1 METTENICALL
12 RTYLQ
17 YLPEPI
23 LSPCLFDVIWNC
35 CGVRQEAFR
44 SNSNRTT
51 SHVKAPLSHLNCR
64 NPSEDFVHFHAA
76 QIILHLLPMP
86 NFSLIVYLISF
97 FSQVVMVH
105 EENGLAIDDVASMF
119 GVIVFGGATERIV
132 SWTDTKPRAR
142 GEIMMKWFLRHWCQ
156 IYRGLLPYDEEGRPA
171 NSDIKIFP
179 PTRESDDKDTSITQ
193 QSSGYF
199 SQVDTESNSEHQP
212 ESPIVIQSEI
222 PNNCR
227 STPDMATSNPT
238 SGTFEYFP

>member
-44 SNSNRTT
+44 SNSYRTP
-51 SHVKAPLSHLNCR
+51 SHVRAPLSHLNSR
-64 NPSEDFVHFHAA
+64 ISAEDFVHFHAV
-76 QIILHLLPMP
+76 QIILHLLPTP
-86 NFSLIVYLISF
+86 NFSLVVYLISF
-97 FSQVVMVH
+97 FSQVIMVH

-142 GEIMMKWFLRHWCQ
+142 GEIMMKWFLRHWRQ
-156 IYRGLLPYDEEGRPA
+156 IYHGLLPYDEEGRPA
-171 NSDIKIFP
+171 SSGINSFP
-179 PTRESDDKDTSITQ
+179 PTREPDDKVTSTTQ
-193 QSSGYF
+193 QSGGYF
-199 SQVDTESNSEHQP
+199 RLMDTKSNSEHHP
-212 ESPIVIQSEI
+212 ESPIVIESEV
-222 PNNCR
+222 PNSCCP
-227 STPDMATSNPT
+227 TPDMATSNPA
-238 SGTFEYFP
+238 SGIFEYFP